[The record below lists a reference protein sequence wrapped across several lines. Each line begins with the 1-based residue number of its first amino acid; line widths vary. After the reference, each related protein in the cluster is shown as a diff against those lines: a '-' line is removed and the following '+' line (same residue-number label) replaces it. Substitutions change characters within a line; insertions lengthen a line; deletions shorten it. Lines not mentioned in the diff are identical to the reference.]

1 MAAEEPHYETLC
13 TVIQGDDPGW
23 QAFSQR
29 TLHNI
34 PLRIINHRGLNLCV
48 SNQMHERRQAD
59 AGADCGFRSNWS
71 SDSGGNW
78 SAIPV
83 GSGPGFR
90 WELVQFLMAYRNG
103 GPLTGIV
110 DHMTGTVD
118 QIAGI
123 GQV

>member
-1 MAAEEPHYETLC
+1 MKAGIDLRFAAHAGSAITRMAY
-13 TVIQGDDPGW
+13 
-23 QAFSQR
+23 
-29 TLHNI
+29 N
-34 PLRIINHRGLNLCV
+34 
-48 SNQMHERRQAD
+48 RRLSVNMVTFV
-59 AGADCGFRSNWS
+59 CGFRFNWS

-90 WELVQFLMAYRNG
+90 WELVQILNVYRNG
-103 GPLTGIV
+103 GPLAGML